1 MSDTSTSL
9 IKIPENVIIAL
20 QLLSPEKRQQVYEFA
35 EFLSYQERLKKNE
48 QTNLYSKPQTPIK
61 HRIIGLHQ
69 GQGSIS
75 DDFADPLPE
84 EFWTNDR
91 SL

>member
-9 IKIPENVIIAL
+9 IEIPENVIIAL
-20 QLLSPEKRQQVYEFA
+20 QLLPPEKRQQVYEFA
-35 EFLSYQERLKKNE
+35 EFLSYQEQLKNE
-48 QTNLYSKPQTPIK
+48 QTNLYRNPQTPIK

-84 EFWTNDR
+84 EF
-91 SL
+91 